1 MWYHISC
8 MVRYATICMVRYAT
22 SCMLRYAVSCMV
34 RFVIS
39 FVLLRY
45 AISCLVQYV
54 ISWMVRYATSCMVLY
69 DVSYCT
75 SLWCDRVIQ
84 SWYQHLRVMYI
95 RHVMSHDLMSC
106 HFFILPMFCLALV
119 LFSYCYLYSSISP
132 VTLAHTFLGCLELV
146 YFFFA
151 VHSRTTSRGRSVTH
165 GVYCILI
172 RVLHEDANGRFLFSA
187 VFVFVRTVLKQRI
200 QEFPV
205 CEIGLYQGT
214 SN

>member
-1 MWYHISC
+1 
-8 MVRYATICMVRYAT
+8 
-22 SCMLRYAVSCMV
+22 
-34 RFVIS
+34 
-39 FVLLRY
+39 
-45 AISCLVQYV
+45 
-54 ISWMVRYATSCMVLY
+54 
-69 DVSYCT
+69 
-75 SLWCDRVIQ
+75 
-84 SWYQHLRVMYI
+84 MYI
-95 RHVMSHDLMSC
+95 RHVMSHDLMSY

-205 CEIGLYQGT
+205 CVKLVFTRGLQIKQNTAKQRRTLISKAYHGT
-214 SN
+214 R